1 MVRTN
6 YAVTGRRLRE
16 LKFKFCIYKR
26 KTVFLLE
33 GLKGLKVVMKEYM
46 STSEFMEKFD
56 LSQSMV
62 NDWIRSGRIKAIKF
76 ESSKR
81 THYRIPLSEVERL
94 EKDVVNKSE

>member
-1 MVRTN
+1 
-6 YAVTGRRLRE
+6 
-16 LKFKFCIYKR
+16 
-26 KTVFLLE
+26 
-33 GLKGLKVVMKEYM
+33 MKEYM

-81 THYRIPLSEVERL
+81 THYRIPLLEVERFEREL
-94 EKDVVNKSE
+94 VIKDEEPQ